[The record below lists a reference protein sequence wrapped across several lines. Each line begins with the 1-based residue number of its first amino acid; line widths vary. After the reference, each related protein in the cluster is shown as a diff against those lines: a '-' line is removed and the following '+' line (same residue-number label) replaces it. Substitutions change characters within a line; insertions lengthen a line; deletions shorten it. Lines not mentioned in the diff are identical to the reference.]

1 MNRPVRAGP
10 PPMPPTRGRRWRLV
24 FAALLALL
32 LAVSLVWDWNWF
44 KGPLERDVERRT
56 GRALSIDGNLHLALG
71 WRPQIT
77 IERVRLGNPPWARHR
92 DMFSAERAEVRVD
105 LRQLLAGRV
114 VLPSVALVAPHLN
127 LETAPDGRQSW
138 QLVNPAKKDDIPTGD
153 LPQIGGLRVERGEL
167 RYFDP
172 AQNTDLVLAIATQ
185 GPEQSGSLRVKADGR
200 FRALAVEGVAT
211 GATLL
216 ARSRLDTPYPFH
228 ARIRVG
234 QTRGTADG
242 TVTGLPVLRAARLQI
257 DLRGD
262 SLGALHAL
270 TALVLPETPPY
281 HIAGLLVREGERW
294 TLDDFHGEVGDSDLA
309 GDATVTYAQNRPRL
323 VARLQSRQLDLDDL
337 AGFVGA
343 TPDTGRGETA
353 SAQQQRQAIREQ
365 ASPRMLPDKAVNL
378 TRLRSM
384 DADVHFSG
392 LSIRNKKAPLDNMTV
407 HLMLEQGVLR
417 LDPLNFGVAGGAI
430 NSAVNIDARK
440 PTLSMSATLDFA
452 RLDLA
457 KLLPGD
463 SRMAAGGGLI
473 GGRAQLSGSGN
484 STAALLAGVDGDLG
498 IAMRDGQFSNLL
510 VEGIGLD
517 AAESLR
523 LLIGGDRLVRL
534 RCAVMDFAARDGVL
548 TPRSFVVDTTDTNLH
563 VDGSL
568 SLRDETLDLSIHPL
582 PKDFSPLS
590 LRSPLHLRGTF
601 RHPSLRPDKA
611 LFLRGGVAAVLG
623 ALVNPLLALLPLI
636 ETGPGK
642 NEDCDALVAA
652 AHRQGA
658 PGPRT

>member
-1 MNRPVRAGP
+1 MSRPVRADP
-10 PPMPPTRGRRWRLV
+10 PPMLPARGRRWRLV
-24 FAALLALL
+24 LAALLALL
-32 LAVSLVWDWNWF
+32 LVISLVWDWNWF
-44 KGPLERDVERRT
+44 RGPLERGVERRT
-56 GRALSIDGNLHLALG
+56 GRTLSIDGDLHIALG
-71 WRPQIT
+71 WQPQLT
-77 IERVRLGNPPWARHR
+77 LERVRFGNPPWTRRR
-92 DMFSAERAEVRVD
+92 DMFSAERAEVRID

-114 VLPSVALVAPHLN
+114 VLPSVELVAPRVD
-127 LETAPDGRQSW
+127 LETAADGRQSW
-138 QLVNPAKKDDIPTGD
+138 QLLSPGQKDDHPAAD

-172 AQNTDLVLAIATQ
+172 AQDTDLVFAVATQ
-185 GPEQSGSLRVKADGR
+185 GAEPTGALQVKAHGR
-200 FRALAVEGVAT
+200 FRALAVEGAFT

-216 ARSRLDTPYPFH
+216 ARTQFDAPYPFH

-234 QTRGTADG
+234 QTRATADG
-242 TVTGLPVLRAARLQI
+242 SVTGLPVPRAARLQI

-281 HIAGLLVREGERW
+281 HIAGLLVREGDRW
-294 TLDDFHGEVGDSDLA
+294 TLDDFRGQVGDSDLS

-323 VARLQSRQLDLDDL
+323 AARLESRQLDLDDL

-343 TPDTGRGETA
+343 TPGTGRGETA

-365 ASPRMLPDKAVNL
+365 ASPRVLPDTTVNL

-407 HLMLEQGVLR
+407 HLVLDQGVLH

-430 NSAVNIDARK
+430 NSSVKIDARE
-440 PTLSMSATLDFA
+440 PTLSMSAKLDFA

-457 KLLPGD
+457 RLLPGD
-463 SRMAAGGGLI
+463 SRMAAGAGLI
-473 GGRAQLSGSGN
+473 GGRAQFSGSGN
-484 STAALLAGVDGDLG
+484 STAALLAGVNGDLG

-523 LLIGGDRLVRL
+523 LLVGGDRRIRL

-568 SLRDETLDLSIHPL
+568 NLRDETLDLSIHPL

-601 RHPSLRPDKA
+601 RNPTLRPDKA

-652 AHRQGA
+652 ARRQVA
-658 PGPRT
+658 PGPPT